1 MGTENSFLGITHDD
15 VLLHYSAEN
24 IKGYLAKIKW
34 RIMNNIFHRK
44 SMGITGYLSRERFNS
59 TNISLIKKYFFIP
72 YSILLL
78 PCFFDSVY
86 LSVTRRN
93 FLYLIHT
100 PLCLYTATLIII
112 YSVKKMIGVT
122 EVMTSYDGKKKLH

>member
-1 MGTENSFLGITHDD
+1 
-15 VLLHYSAEN
+15 
-24 IKGYLAKIKW
+24 
-34 RIMNNIFHRK
+34 
-44 SMGITGYLSRERFNS
+44 MGITGYLSRESFNS
-59 TNISLIKKYFFIP
+59 ANISLIKKYFFIP

-93 FLYLIHT
+93 FSYLIHT
-100 PLCLYTATLIII
+100 PLCIYTSSLIII
-112 YSVKKMIGVT
+112 YSIKNMMGIT